1 MLPILRRR
9 NGSTCVKNVR
19 ALAAQILLA
28 AEKKFVDEALED
40 QRSAALSRRDK
51 ALLTTLVYGVTR
63 WRRELDWLID
73 RCAQRVHDE
82 IRQHLRIALFQIRH
96 LDKIPRHA
104 AVNEAVELAKGVS
117 RKSAGFVNAVLRKAA
132 DLDLP
137 DALGVRTSHPD
148 WLIERWRQRYRGKDL
163 DAILAANN
171 AILPLTIRPN
181 PLKSTSPIEVEGDP
195 AADPRFAEGGYSV
208 QDETSMKVAPLLDP
222 KPTERV
228 LDLCAAPGGK
238 TTHLAELMGG
248 KGAVVAVDLPDRIG
262 LVAESAKR
270 LNLTNVECVAG
281 DGATIAFKE
290 RFDAILVDAP
300 CSNTGVLSRRPD
312 VRWRLKEKDIAGAVA
327 IQRKL
332 LANAARLLKPGGRL
346 VYSTCSL
353 EPEENTLDPA
363 VWTVL
368 KEELTLPTERHS
380 GGYQALARRTS

>member
-1 MLPILRRR
+1 
-9 NGSTCVKNVR
+9 VKNVR
-19 ALAAQILLA
+19 ALAAQVLMA

-40 QRSAALSRRDK
+40 RRSAALSRRDK

-73 RCAQRVHDE
+73 RCAERVHPE
-82 IRQHLRIALFQIRH
+82 IRQHLRLALFQIRH

-137 DALGVRTSHPD
+137 DTIGVRTSHPD
-148 WLIERWRQRYRGKDL
+148 WLIERWRGRFGGRDL
-163 DAILAANN
+163 DAILAADN

-181 PLKSTSPIEVEGDP
+181 PLKATGPIEVEGDP
-195 AADPRFAEGGYSV
+195 AADPRFADGFYTV

-222 KPTERV
+222 KPGERV

-238 TTHLAELMGG
+238 TTHLAELLGG
-248 KGAVVAVDLPDRIG
+248 KGVVVAVDLPDRIG

-270 LNLTNVECVAG
+270 LGLANVECVAG
-281 DGATIAFKE
+281 DGATIAFRE
-290 RFDAILVDAP
+290 AFDAVLVDAP
-300 CSNTGVLSRRPD
+300 CSNTGVLARRPD
-312 VRWRLKEKDIAGAVA
+312 VRWRLKEKDIAGAAA
-327 IQRKL
+327 IQRRL

-353 EPEENTLDPA
+353 EPEENALDPA
-363 VWTVL
+363 LWSVQ
-368 KEELTLPTERHS
+368 KEELTLPTDRHS
-380 GGYQALARRTS
+380 GGYQALAKRME

>member
-1 MLPILRRR
+1 M
-9 NGSTCVKNVR
+9 KNVR
-19 ALAAQILLA
+19 ALAAQVLLA
-28 AEKKFVDEALED
+28 SEKSFVDEALEN
-40 QRSAALSRRDK
+40 QRTASLSRRDK
-51 ALLTTLVYGVTR
+51 ALLTTLVYGATR

-73 RCAQRVHDE
+73 RCATRVHPE
-82 IRQHLRIALFQIRH
+82 IRQHLRLALFQIRH

-132 DLDLP
+132 DLALP
-137 DALGVRTSHPD
+137 DAIGVRTSHPD
-148 WLIERWRQRYRGKDL
+148 WLIERWRKRYKGKEL
-163 DAILAANN
+163 DAILEADN
-171 AILPLTIRPN
+171 AILPLTIRLN
-181 PLKSTSPIEVEGDP
+181 PLKPASPVDVEGDP
-195 AADPRFAEGGYSV
+195 AADPRFAEGGYSI

-248 KGAVVAVDLPDRIG
+248 KGRVVAVDLPDRIG

-270 LNLTNVECVAG
+270 LGLDNIDCVAG
-281 DGATIAFKE
+281 DGTTIAFKE
-290 RFDAILVDAP
+290 PFDAILVDAP

-312 VRWRLKEKDIAGAVA
+312 VRWRLKERDIAGAVA
-327 IQRKL
+327 IQRAL

-353 EPEENTLDPA
+353 EPEENSADPA
-363 VWTVL
+363 LWKVV
-368 KEELTLPTERHS
+368 KEELTLPTDRHS
-380 GGYQALARRTS
+380 GGYQALLRAR

>member
-1 MLPILRRR
+1 V
-9 NGSTCVKNVR
+9 TNVR
-19 ALAAQILLA
+19 ALAAQVLAA
-28 AEKKFVDEALED
+28 AEKQFVDEALEA
-40 QRSAALSRRDK
+40 QRGAALSRRDR
-51 ALLTTLVYGVTR
+51 ALLTTLAYGVTR
-63 WRRELDWLID
+63 WKRELDWLID
-73 RCAQRVHDE
+73 RCAQRAHPE
-82 IRQHLRIALFQIRH
+82 IRQHLRIALFQMRH

-132 DLDLP
+132 DLELP
-137 DALGVRTSHPD
+137 DSVGVRTSHPD
-148 WLIERWRQRYRGKDL
+148 WLIERWRRRYPAKEL
-163 DAILAANN
+163 EAILEADN

-181 PLKSTSPIEVEGDP
+181 PLKAAGPIEVEGDP
-195 AADPRFAEGGYSV
+195 AADPRFAEGLYTV

-222 KPTERV
+222 KPAERV

-248 KGAVVAVDLPDRIG
+248 KGLVVAVDLPDRIG

-270 LNLTNVECVAG
+270 LGLANIDCVAG
-281 DGATIAFKE
+281 DGATVAFRE

-327 IQRKL
+327 IQRRL
-332 LANAARLLKPGGRL
+332 LENAARLLKPGGRL

-353 EPEENTLDPA
+353 EPEENALDPA
-363 VWTVL
+363 VWSIRS
-368 KEELTLPTERHS
+368 EERTLPTAHHS
-380 GGYQALARRTS
+380 GGYQCLAHAYK